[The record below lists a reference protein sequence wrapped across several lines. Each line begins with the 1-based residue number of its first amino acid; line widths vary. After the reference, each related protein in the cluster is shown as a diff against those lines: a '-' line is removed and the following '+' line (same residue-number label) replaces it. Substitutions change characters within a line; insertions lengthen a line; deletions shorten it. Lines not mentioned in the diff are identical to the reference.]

1 MKKFVS
7 ILIIICLV
15 FGAAITYTGCGANN
29 AAEPETSP
37 EPSVEPSE
45 SVDDAETETAS
56 VPQLDFEALYA
67 SHDADE
73 VVMTMD
79 GEDVTWEEY
88 F

>member
-37 EPSVEPSE
+37 EPSLSLTLKRCTQ
-45 SVDDAETETAS
+45 A
-56 VPQLDFEALYA
+56 
-67 SHDADE
+67 
-73 VVMTMD
+73 MTP
-79 GEDVTWEEY
+79 TRSL
-88 F
+88 